1 MDDAREGADSVRQ
14 RLTPKKSTTLALPPP
29 PAVASDTDNAGPIP
43 SSGSILTCYSSS
55 SLSYACHIL

>member
-29 PAVASDTDNAGPIP
+29 LLLLLILIMPVLSLLQGPF
-43 SSGSILTCYSSS
+43 
-55 SLSYACHIL
+55 